1 MSRQSYVCVSV
12 YVCHIFH
19 TGTIFIRVSYTFFLH
34 DVDKLNDKM
43 DGHLCV
49 CPSVQIR
56 VFEFD
61 MHWPDFHKMSLQKSY
76 MCFFTSLTSLLLA
89 AGVLSSE
96 LSAFI
101 VDTEN
106 GQYDD
111 SLHQAAWRGDV
122 EELRNLLAQG
132 VANVDA
138 QLRPFYA
145 TPLRLAAMNRH
156 ADCVALLLQHGSS
169 VNIVDRKGQTPLFC
183 AVKNWD
189 TDSCIALLK
198 AGASP
203 DGDRR
208 NLSSPLHIACQD
220 GYAIGVKLLLDFGA
234 QIECA
239 PTTPQ
244 WTHPLHLATTYRCD
258 PVFVH
263 LWVQF
268 GGNLWDRNDKQQLA
282 VDLPDNCQRDILKEL
297 MENPL
302 SLQSICRL
310 KIRKLVGRS
319 RLPLMCALDISQVLR
334 DFLVYRD
341 IPEVNHCLTSLNLEL
356 KRSLSK
362 WQ

>member
-1 MSRQSYVCVSV
+1 MS
-12 YVCHIFH
+12 
-19 TGTIFIRVSYTFFLH
+19 
-34 DVDKLNDKM
+34 
-43 DGHLCV
+43 
-49 CPSVQIR
+49 
-56 VFEFD
+56 
-61 MHWPDFHKMSLQKSY
+61 
-76 MCFFTSLTSLLLA
+76 
-89 AGVLSSE
+89 GVLSSE